1 MRPTFAFFWM
11 SWTFYF
17 PTPFLLIIG
26 TALSRVISIWDG
38 SFQREHGTDFPNGVY
53 RLFDSCLSL
62 GDVSRADTD
71 MSGVELYS
79 SATSLSCSFW
89 FVDNVILFGSLY
101 HDDRYPVYVRVWDL
115 CFSYARSALLEVISG
130 ARHVNCL
137 CGTGPM
143 GTR

>member
-1 MRPTFAFFWM
+1 MRPTLAFFWM

-79 SATSLSCSFW
+79 SATPLCPVPS
-89 FVDNVILFGSLY
+89 GSLTMSFY
-101 HDDRYPVYVRVWDL
+101 
-115 CFSYARSALLEVISG
+115 SG
-130 ARHVNCL
+130 ACIMMIATL
-137 CGTGPM
+137 FMCGFGICVFPTPDQHCWRSSQGLDM
-143 GTR
+143 